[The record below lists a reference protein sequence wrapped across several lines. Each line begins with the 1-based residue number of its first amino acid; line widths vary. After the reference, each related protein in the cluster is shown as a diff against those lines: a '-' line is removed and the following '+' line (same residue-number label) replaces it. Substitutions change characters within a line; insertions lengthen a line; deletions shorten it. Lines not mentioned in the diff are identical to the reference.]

1 MNRVLF
7 ALLLIASPALA
18 ADPPEQAPPAAAA
31 AAPPATKARPAPEGV
46 RLRILWPR
54 NGSVVRGGFWLRMG
68 LSGMGVAPAHVEWAD
83 TGHHHV
89 LVDVAEAPG
98 PGETI
103 PNDHN
108 HLHFGGGQTEAR
120 IELPPG
126 KHTLQLVLGD
136 EEHRVFNPPVVSPRI
151 TITVR

>member
-1 MNRVLF
+1 MIQIPALL
-7 ALLLIASPALA
+7 ALLLITSPVLA
-18 ADPPEQAPPAAAA
+18 AESAEETAAA
-31 AAPPATKARPAPEGV
+31 TSVGKAKPAPEGA
-46 RLRILWPR
+46 RLRIIWPH
-54 NGSVVRGGFWLRMG
+54 NGAVIRGGFWLRMG
-68 LSGMGVAPAHVEWAD
+68 LSGMGVAPAQVEMAD

-89 LVDVAEAPG
+89 LVDVDEPPKA
-98 PGETI
+98 GETI

-120 IELPPG
+120 LELPPG

-136 EEHRVFNPPVVSPRI
+136 EEHRVFDPPVVSPKI